1 MPCASVPGN
10 RRHRLRGTPMTE
22 HHPPQPGGST
32 PERFPEYDSTPPPP
46 RPVPAYN
53 APAPGQANRNGM
65 AIGALVVGV
74 VGVVLAICFAPV
86 GLVLGVLARRKS
98 PVSGG
103 RGQATSGIVLGA
115 VSVVLA
121 VIVLAFVGSIMNKF
135 GDCTNKATQAEQ
147 QACIQ
152 GKL

>member
-1 MPCASVPGN
+1 
-10 RRHRLRGTPMTE
+10 
-22 HHPPQPGGST
+22 
-32 PERFPEYDSTPPPP
+32 
-46 RPVPAYN
+46 
-53 APAPGQANRNGM
+53 M
-65 AIGALVVGV
+65 AVAALVVGI

-86 GLVLGVLARRKS
+86 GLVLGVVALVLGVLARRKS
-98 PVSGG
+98 TVSGG

-121 VIVLAFVGSIMNKF
+121 IVVLAFVGSIMNTF

-152 GKL
+152 GKM